1 MITGRRQKARRI
13 QGVDMVAPPSMG
25 DHGEDV
31 YVWLTENTALVWMG
45 AEGPDDWALA
55 VMVKRGRLDELG
67 PALRAFAMRE
77 EVAA

>member
-1 MITGRRQKARRI
+1 
-13 QGVDMVAPPSMG
+13 MVAPPSMG

-31 YVWLTENTALVWMG
+31 YVWLTANTTLVWMG
-45 AEGPDDWALA
+45 AEGPDDWALG
-55 VMVKRGRLDELG
+55 VIVKRGRLDELG